1 MLVKMHIL
9 QTFESLDKLLE
20 ITVQTGVLPMFLLQ
34 VTFDRALPARSV
46 RSAKRSA
53 QSAHQIFD
61 IFVDFPENIEQFAL

>member
-9 QTFESLDKLLE
+9 QTFKSLDKLLE

-46 RSAKRSA
+46 RSA
-53 QSAHQIFD
+53 QSAPQIFH
-61 IFVDFPENIEQFAL
+61 IFVDFPENSEQFAL